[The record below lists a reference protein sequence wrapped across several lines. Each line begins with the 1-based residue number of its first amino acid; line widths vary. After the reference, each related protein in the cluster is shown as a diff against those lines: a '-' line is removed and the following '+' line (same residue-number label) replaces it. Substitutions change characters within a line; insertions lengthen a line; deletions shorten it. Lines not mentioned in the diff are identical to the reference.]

1 MSQTAP
7 DPDRSRNEGES
18 MRLLPGPDRRQ
29 RPRTYRYRLIYRKPQ
44 PKAGGCI
51 MLWEV
56 TGGRLP
62 YQIAWERTAAG
73 ASRLHCTCA
82 DAIYR
87 GEDARHVCKHVRG
100 LLSMREKN
108 SA

>member
-1 MSQTAP
+1 MRQAIP
-7 DPDRSRNEGES
+7 DPVSSRNERES
-18 MRLLPGPDRRQ
+18 FRLLPGPDRQQ
-29 RPRTYRYRLIYRKPQ
+29 RPRTYRYRLIYRNPQ
-44 PKAGGCI
+44 PRAGGCV

-82 DAIYR
+82 DAVYR
-87 GEDARHVCKHVRG
+87 GENSRHTCKHVRG
-100 LLSMREKN
+100 LLAMNHKE